1 MATPPKRRKQYMRP
15 GEPYLI
21 PASTL
26 RYQATVA
33 ARRTP
38 ADSSPESLDGD
49 EDRVI
54 LGYSDNSDSSEA
66 DDQQRVNVDSD
77 SGDGFSDNFDANEGD
92 DREASVDREIGDAS
106 SDGECASENRID
118 ETENSADAEDLDEEV
133 LRPESLEDFLASEHS
148 DDDEVGAGSIE
159 DFLTL
164 ISEEYGA
171 STLPHSPTTKAG
183 AIAMIMSYAV
193 SERMTWTGLGK
204 QLKLVNMLFGCT
216 VVPETTY
223 KLRKLW
229 SSKTNK
235 LVKYHY
241 LCPSCGTVLDTD
253 CTHARCS
260 ACLLEETTT
269 KLKREGSYFLML
281 DLHDQLEH
289 LIAKTKDELH
299 SSLLDIT
306 SSSNDVITDI
316 TTGEAY
322 KRLRQ
327 EVPLSPNDI
336 TITFNTD
343 GSPIFKS
350 SKTSVWP
357 IQFTVNELPP
367 SVRLHHSTLAGLWFG
382 KCHPDMSAFM
392 EKFVDEVNNMTPVT
406 WMHGDHSHTSKAFV
420 VCCSVDAP
428 ARAAVQNMVLFNGF
442 FGCPWCLMKG
452 EHEEGCVRYVSDEAP
467 APRTSELVAR
477 DMVLALRLGSPVNGI
492 KGPSALMNLEG
503 FDLVAGMSVEYM
515 HCVLQGVVRQIT
527 ELLFSS
533 TSSRQAFY
541 IGARQSVAK
550 VDIRLRSIRPPH
562 CITRLPRSIEERGFW
577 KASEW
582 RQWLLFYALPCL
594 LGVLPQLYWRHLCK
608 LSEAVHILL
617 QDSLTLHDIKRAEEL
632 LQAFVG
638 RVEALYGVG
647 AMTFNMHLLLH
658 LANSV
663 RSLGPLWAHS
673 AFVFEGGNGKLK
685 SLVSAAKGLPQQ
697 VVERVVMAQE
707 LELLLATHQLP
718 SREESICRGFLDYLP
733 IRNASRV
740 DESTMLGSGQAV
752 VLSTCE
758 KVALQQHC
766 GASVH
771 KATEYQRCVVKSQV
785 FHSTAYTRAVQSDSS
800 VVSTHDGSFF
810 KILKILKVVSLDGPC
825 CVLLCRS
832 VVLRESPYFP
842 QHIKECFLSELQSVC
857 CVEPSKLKSSCVY
870 IEFLP
875 ESKSFICELPNMIER
890 D

>member
-1 MATPPKRRKQYMRP
+1 
-15 GEPYLI
+15 
-21 PASTL
+21 
-26 RYQATVA
+26 
-33 ARRTP
+33 
-38 ADSSPESLDGD
+38 
-49 EDRVI
+49 
-54 LGYSDNSDSSEA
+54 
-66 DDQQRVNVDSD
+66 
-77 SGDGFSDNFDANEGD
+77 
-92 DREASVDREIGDAS
+92 
-106 SDGECASENRID
+106 
-118 ETENSADAEDLDEEV
+118 
-133 LRPESLEDFLASEHS
+133 
-148 DDDEVGAGSIE
+148 
-159 DFLTL
+159 
-164 ISEEYGA
+164 
-171 STLPHSPTTKAG
+171 
-183 AIAMIMSYAV
+183 MSYAV

-420 VCCSVDAP
+420 LCCSVDAP

-477 DMVLALRLGSPVNGI
+477 DMVLALRLGSPGNGI

-503 FDLVAGMSVEYM
+503 GTYAEAATRGAAPPLKASVGTQYSPRDFE
-515 HCVLQGVVRQIT
+515 C
-527 ELLFSS
+527 S
-533 TSSRQAFY
+533 TS
-541 IGARQSVAK
+541 
-550 VDIRLRSIRPPH
+550 PP
-562 CITRLPRSIEERGFW
+562 TPSEAPAGSQTPAAPPKLPRTKTMPHR
-577 KASEW
+577 
-582 RQWLLFYALPCL
+582 
-594 LGVLPQLYWRHLCK
+594 
-608 LSEAVHILL
+608 
-617 QDSLTLHDIKRAEEL
+617 
-632 LQAFVG
+632 
-638 RVEALYGVG
+638 
-647 AMTFNMHLLLH
+647 
-658 LANSV
+658 
-663 RSLGPLWAHS
+663 LGPKPRVVLDATPS
-673 AFVFEGGNGKLK
+673 RSSEGPTP
-685 SLVSAAKGLPQQ
+685 STSQREEEAMEVSVDLTEPPPLAKGGTKSAPEKGDQKKKLP
-697 VVERVVMAQE
+697 RVTAP
-707 LELLLATHQLP
+707 T
-718 SREESICRGFLDYLP
+718 
-733 IRNASRV
+733 NAS
-740 DESTMLGSGQAV
+740 
-752 VLSTCE
+752 
-758 KVALQQHC
+758 
-766 GASVH
+766 
-771 KATEYQRCVVKSQV
+771 
-785 FHSTAYTRAVQSDSS
+785 
-800 VVSTHDGSFF
+800 
-810 KILKILKVVSLDGPC
+810 
-825 CVLLCRS
+825 
-832 VVLRESPYFP
+832 
-842 QHIKECFLSELQSVC
+842 
-857 CVEPSKLKSSCVY
+857 
-870 IEFLP
+870 
-875 ESKSFICELPNMIER
+875 
-890 D
+890 